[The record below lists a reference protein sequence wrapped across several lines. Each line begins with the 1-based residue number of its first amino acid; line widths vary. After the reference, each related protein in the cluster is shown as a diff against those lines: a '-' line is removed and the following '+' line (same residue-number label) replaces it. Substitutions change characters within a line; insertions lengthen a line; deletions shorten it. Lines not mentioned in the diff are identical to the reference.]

1 MRGRKVCRL
10 FAQTK
15 SKKDPCLPPLQAADD
30 RARAKLPNYFL
41 GEPRGRGVG
50 DAAIL
55 SQLAVLGRS
64 RPLEQLR
71 EALLEHFTRQRP
83 RIKELGLAQETA
95 ARLGLA

>member
-1 MRGRKVCRL
+1 
-10 FAQTK
+10 
-15 SKKDPCLPPLQAADD
+15 D

-41 GEPRGRGVG
+41 GEPCGRGGVG